1 MVRLLSRLLL
11 LVALTIGL
19 VGVSPHALAQDATP
33 AAEAP
38 APGEG
43 VSFTPIGAADG
54 VSVPNPAMLLAV
66 RVQMDA
72 GATAPLVAG
81 NASSGLFMVEAGEF
95 TVQIDAPG
103 SVTRS
108 ASAGGQIET
117 PQAGD
122 VTVLKAGDVAYVPG
136 DVAGELRNARDLPA
150 IGVIFLVTPSM
161 TGAAP
166 AATPA
171 S

>member
-1 MVRLLSRLLL
+1 MVRSLSRLLL
-11 LVALTIGL
+11 LIALAIGF
-19 VGVSPHALAQDATP
+19 VGVSGHSEAQEATP
-33 AAEAP
+33 AAESP

-54 VSVPNPAMLLAV
+54 VTVPSPAMLLAI

-72 GATAPLVAG
+72 GAMAPLMAG

-95 TVQIDAPG
+95 TVQIDAPW

-136 DVAGELRNARDLPA
+136 DVAGELRNARNLPA

-161 TGAAP
+161 TGAA

>member
-1 MVRLLSRLLL
+1 MVRSLSRLLL
-11 LVALTIGL
+11 LVPLTIGL
-19 VGVSPHALAQDATP
+19 VGVSTHALAQDATP

-43 VSFTPIGAADG
+43 IRFTPIGMADG
-54 VSVPNPAMLLAV
+54 VTVPNPAMLLAV

-81 NASSGLFMVEAGEF
+81 NAASGLFMVEAGEF
-95 TVQIDAPG
+95 TVQIDAAW

-108 ASAGGQIET
+108 ASAGGQIEL
-117 PQAGD
+117 PQAAE
-122 VTVLKAGDVAYVPG
+122 VTELNAGDVANLPG
-136 DVAGELRNARDLPA
+136 DVAGELRNAGDLPA
-150 IGVIFLVTPSM
+150 IGVIFLVTPGM
-161 TGAAP
+161 TGAA
-166 AATPA
+166 ATPE